1 VSLETKR
8 STLVS
13 ESSPTSAIVVGY
25 CKMFEN
31 LTNKFEEIFSSL
43 KKAPSLN
50 EKQVEEGLRSIRQA
64 LLEADVALPVA
75 KKLIENIKPKAIGQD
90 IVRSTTPSQMI
101 IKIVYD
107 ELVQLLGDKKSELNL
122 NAIPPVSILLVGLQ
136 GSGKTTTA
144 AKLAQYLEKNNK
156 KKSLLVS
163 LDVYRPAA
171 QEQLK
176 ILGEQN
182 SIKTLPIVKDQLPID
197 IARRALG
204 AASLSGSDIII
215 FDTAGRT
222 QIDLSMMSEI
232 KELKSTL
239 TPSEVIL
246 VADSLTG
253 QVAVNIATEFKKA
266 VDLTGIVL
274 TRADGDGR
282 GGAAVSMKFTTGVP
296 IKFLGVGE
304 KIENF
309 EVFHPDRIANRIL
322 GMGDIVSLV
331 EKASQD
337 LDQENIKKTEENLRS
352 GAFSMEDYLNQL
364 RQMKKMGGMEGV
376 LSMLPGVSKIK
387 KQMDNANIDENII
400 KINEAIILS
409 MTKEERLNPKIIN
422 ASRKKRISSGSG
434 IDSATIN
441 KLLKQFKM
449 MTNMMKKCLRV
460 IQKVEYLR
468 KFLTNLNKRKERK
481 MSKFMNVV
489 RSKVKEDKKDEYMK
503 KLKEFFDNMKGTEG
517 LISMKQ
523 IQTGPNNMCIIGE
536 WKDEQSIA
544 KARDKMIA
552 GLDTVRLMLE
562 EISPELGVTDP
573 VAGPVILESK

>member
-1 VSLETKR
+1 
-8 STLVS
+8 
-13 ESSPTSAIVVGY
+13 
-25 CKMFEN
+25 MFEN

-75 KKLIENIKPKAIGQD
+75 KKLIENIKPKVIGQE
-90 IVRSTTPSQMI
+90 IIRSTTPGQMI
-101 IKIVYD
+101 VKIVYD

-122 NAIPPVSILLVGLQ
+122 NAVPPVSIMLVGLQ

-156 KKSLLVS
+156 KKALLVS

-182 SIKTLPIVKDQLPID
+182 SIQTLPIVKDQLPND

-239 TPSEVIL
+239 TPSEVML

-266 VDLTGIVL
+266 VDLTGIIL
-274 TRADGDGR
+274 TRVDGDGR

-304 KIENF
+304 KVENF

-337 LDQENIKKTEENLRS
+337 LDQDKIKATEENLKK
-352 GAFSMEDYLNQL
+352 GKFSMQDYLSQL

-376 LSMLPGVSKIK
+376 LSLLPGVSKIK
-387 KQMDNANIDENII
+387 SQMDKSGIDEGIII
-400 KINEAIILS
+400 KNEAIILS
-409 MTKEERLNPKIIN
+409 MTKKERENPKIIN
-422 ASRKKRISSGSG
+422 GSRRKRIANGSG
-434 IDSATIN
+434 TDVATIN
-441 KLLKQFKM
+441 KLLKQFRLM
-449 MTNMMKKCLRV
+449 SDMMKK
-460 IQKVEYLR
+460 
-468 KFLTNLNKRKERK
+468 
-481 MSKFMNVV
+481 MSKGDLKKGMND
-489 RSKVKEDKKDEYMK
+489 R
-503 KLKEFFDNMKGTEG
+503 G
-517 LISMKQ
+517 I
-523 IQTGPNNMCIIGE
+523 P
-536 WKDEQSIA
+536 
-544 KARDKMIA
+544 
-552 GLDTVRLMLE
+552 
-562 EISPELGVTDP
+562 PELFNQ
-573 VAGPVILESK
+573 LK